1 MAETFTLEIVTPTG
15 VVLSE
20 EVEEVY
26 APGEEGEFGVLKGHT
41 ELIGNLTIG
50 RVHYKSRGTSGE
62 IAITGGYAEVWPD
75 RVNLLVDTA
84 LKADEIDLNE
94 AKRELDEA
102 ERLLEGLSLDD
113 PDYKKTRDTREFARA
128 KVEVA
133 GRR

>member
-1 MAETFTLEIVTPTG
+1 M
-15 VVLSE
+15 
-20 EVEEVY
+20 
-26 APGEEGEFGVLKGHT
+26 
-41 ELIGNLTIG
+41 
-50 RVHYKSRGTSGE
+50 
-62 IAITGGYAEVWPD
+62 
-75 RVNLLVDTA
+75 DTA